1 MTVAAEEAVVAADI
15 ASEGDNPGGVGDSFD
30 NLEGSHLVVDI
41 LAADTEGLGLVDCSS
56 SCWTFWKRSK

>member
-1 MTVAAEEAVVAADI
+1 VTVAAEEAVADI
-15 ASEGDNPGGVGDSFD
+15 ASEGDNPEGVVGDSFD